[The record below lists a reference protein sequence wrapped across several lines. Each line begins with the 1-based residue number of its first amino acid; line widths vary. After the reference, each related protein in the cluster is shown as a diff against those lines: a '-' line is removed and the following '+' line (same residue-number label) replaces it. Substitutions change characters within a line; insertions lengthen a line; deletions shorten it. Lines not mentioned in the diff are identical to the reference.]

1 MSDPLDLLRA
11 ANPVAEPRAFAI
23 ATRRRMIDAIVTHQ
37 PTSEGG
43 WVAGLLRRL
52 SRRRLYVIV
61 VAAVLAAGCT
71 AGAVAVLRGE
81 QSAPLS
87 GALPGPPGGKY
98 SFSVIPSLGAG
109 TVGWCIGEET
119 QTPPPTLRELA
130 SKLTSDLQGI
140 RANDE
145 AKLRQGHLSLARRRQ
160 LTRYVETAI
169 PNARR
174 PLPPARYRSSPL
186 LREFARLADGLGE
199 GTGVCGEAA
208 MRGRP
213 IIDAMTAGGSGHQVG
228 LYLTAPDVAAVR
240 ISPAVTVLTAANS
253 QLPDGYRYAVVVEPK
268 GRSGPVA
275 GSGPWPVA
283 ALNRNGRVI
292 PARLVLPSEGET
304 TVSWQAQR
312 GRLAV
317 GPPARSTMPPPAACE
332 IDPRGLAGAKLY
344 YGAVVVHVHGE
355 PQLEG
360 DPYVSCA
367 YMQLYYRGYTVQ
379 AAVLLDARHPGQL
392 PALVPDSVAVRSQPN
407 TVNEPQR
414 SVQQPIT
421 ARRIG
426 DAWLAVETLSH
437 QGSSTLTERL
447 TVLNKLTACIRLQGT
462 LCS

>member
-1 MSDPLDLLRA
+1 MSDPLELLRA
-11 ANPVAEPRAFAI
+11 ANPVAEPRAFAS

-37 PTSEGG
+37 PSSEGG

-98 SFSVIPSLGAG
+98 RFSVIPSLGAG

-130 SKLTSDLQGI
+130 SKLRSDIEQTL
-140 RANDE
+140 AHYE
-145 AKLRQGHLSLARRRQ
+145 AELKQGHLRPARRRQ

-169 PNARR
+169 PNVLRS
-174 PLPPARYRSSPL
+174 LTPAHYRSSPL
-186 LREFARLADGLGE
+186 LREFARVASAGE

-213 IIDAMTAGGSGHQVG
+213 IIDAMTAGGSRHQVG

-240 ISPAVTVLTAANS
+240 ISPAGTVLTAANS
-253 QLPDGYRYAVVVEPK
+253 QLPDGYRYAVVIEPK

-292 PARLVLPSEGET
+292 PARLVLPSEGEM

-312 GRLAV
+312 GRSAV
-317 GPPARSTMPPPAACE
+317 GPPARSNTPAPAACE

-344 YGAVVVHVHGE
+344 YGAVVVHVHGQ
-355 PQLEG
+355 PQLDG

-392 PALVPDSVAVRSQPN
+392 PALLPDSVTVRSQPD
-407 TVNEPQR
+407 TVDEPQR

-426 DAWLAVETLSH
+426 NGWLVVESISR

-447 TVLNKLTACIRLQGT
+447 AVLNKLTACVQLHQT
-462 LCS
+462 LCP

>member
-1 MSDPLDLLRA
+1 MSDPLELLRA
-11 ANPVAEPRAFAI
+11 ANPVAEPRAFAA
-23 ATRRRMIDAIVTHQ
+23 ATQRQMIDAIVTHQ
-37 PTSEGG
+37 PTGGGG
-43 WVAGLLRRL
+43 WVARLLRRV

-71 AGAVAVLRGE
+71 AGAVAVLHGE

-119 QTPPPTLRELA
+119 QTPPPTLRKLA
-130 SKLTSDLQGI
+130 SKLRSDLEQ
-140 RANDE
+140 ALVHDE
-145 AKLRQGHLSLARRRQ
+145 AELRQGHLSQARRRQ
-160 LTRYVETAI
+160 LSGHVNTGI
-169 PNARR
+169 PDALRS
-174 PLPPARYRSSPL
+174 LTPARYRSSPL
-186 LREFARLADGLGE
+186 LRKFARLADGLGE

-213 IIDAMTAGGSGHQVG
+213 IIDAMTAGGSGHHVA

-240 ISPAVTVLTAANS
+240 ISAAVTVLTAANS

-268 GRSGPVA
+268 GGLGPVA

-292 PARLVLPSEGET
+292 PARRVLPSEGET

-312 GRLAV
+312 GRSAV
-317 GPPARSTMPPPAACE
+317 GPPAPSTTPPLAACE

-344 YGAVVVHVHGE
+344 YGAVVVHVHGQ

-360 DPYVSCA
+360 EPYVSCA
-367 YMQLYYRGYTVQ
+367 YTQLYYRGYTVQ
-379 AAVLLDARHPGQL
+379 AAVLLDARHPGKL
-392 PALVPDSVAVRSQPN
+392 PALLPDSVTVRSQPD

-426 DAWLAVETLSH
+426 DAWLVVETLSQ

-447 TVLNKLTACIRLQGT
+447 AVLNKLTACVRLHGT
-462 LCS
+462 LCP

>member
-11 ANPVAEPRAFAI
+11 ANPVAEPRAFAS
-23 ATRRRMIDAIVTHQ
+23 ATRRRMIDAIVAHE
-37 PTSEGG
+37 PISEGG
-43 WVAGLLRRL
+43 WVARVLRRL

-81 QSAPLS
+81 PSAPLS

-119 QTPPPTLRELA
+119 QTPPRTLRELA
-130 SKLTSDLQGI
+130 SKLRADLDQALA
-140 RANDE
+140 RFE
-145 AKLRQGHLSLARRRQ
+145 AELMHDHLSPARRRQ
-160 LTRYVETAI
+160 VTGYVDTVIPDYLRSLT
-169 PNARR
+169 
-174 PLPPARYRSSPL
+174 PARYRSSPL
-186 LREFARLADGLGE
+186 LREFARAAPTGE
-199 GTGVCGEAA
+199 GTGDCGVAA
-208 MRGRP
+208 ALDRP
-213 IIDAMTAGGSGHQVG
+213 IIDAMTAGRSGHQVG
-228 LYLTAPDVAAVR
+228 LYLTAPTVAAVR
-240 ISPAVTVLTAANS
+240 ISPSVTVLTAANS
-253 QLPDGYRYAVVVEPK
+253 QLPDGYRYAVVVEPR
-268 GRSGPVA
+268 GRSGPA
-275 GSGPWPVA
+275 GGSGPWPVA

-292 PARLVLPSEGET
+292 PVRLALPSEGET
-304 TVSWQAQR
+304 TVSWQAER
-312 GRLAV
+312 GRSAV
-317 GPPARSTMPPPAACE
+317 GSPARHKTPPPAACE
-332 IDPRGLAGAKLY
+332 INPRGLAGAKLY
-344 YGAVVVHVHGE
+344 YGAVVVHVHAQ

-360 DPYVSCA
+360 EPYVSCA

-392 PALVPDSVAVRSQPN
+392 PALMPDSVTVRSQPD

-426 DAWLAVETLSH
+426 DAWLAVETLSR

-447 TVLNKLTACIRLQGT
+447 AVLNKLTTCVRLHGT
-462 LCS
+462 LCP